1 MSIRNKFFKFGF
13 SYCFRNLWRNKR
25 RTLLT
30 MSTVIVSVVV
40 AIVGQQY
47 NTAVMELWIKS
58 TRDSGAGDIQ
68 IQNPSYDL
76 SSQGINKDNLLQENN
91 KAEELLDNL
100 EDISVYT
107 KRLDVEGMISSS
119 TKSIYFVGSGI
130 TPGFE
135 ERVSPELFDPR
146 SIQGSFITDSNI
158 DGVIIGKG
166 LSQTLNVD
174 LQDNLTLMV
183 QTVDGAVNAEDVK
196 VIGILDISFTE
207 ASRRTIYL
215 HIDKARS
222 LLRASSYYS
231 SLVARVQKTTDL
243 ESFVPSIK
251 QELKDSGFLLK
262 AWWDVYPII
271 LNVKTLFQS
280 VVGIISFLLFL
291 SVSISV
297 MSVIYMLIFER
308 TVEIGTLMAIGLD
321 SKSTTFIIVLEAC
334 LIGILGSIVGV
345 ILGNIIVFI
354 LSLTGIP
361 FDNPL
366 SNGIIY
372 VYPHMS
378 ALVSIIVSILAI
390 SMCSLSALIPGI
402 KAAKWN
408 PSEAFRGHIT

>member
-1 MSIRNKFFKFGF
+1 MSIKNKFFKFGF

-47 NTAVMELWIKS
+47 NSAVMELWIKS

-68 IQNPSYDL
+68 IQKPNYDI
-76 SSQGINKDNLLQENN
+76 STQGITRDNLLND
-91 KAEELLDNL
+91 DNL
-100 EDISVYT
+100 AENFLEQTEDISVYT
-107 KRLDVEGMISSS
+107 KRLDIEGMISSS

-135 ERVSPELFDPR
+135 EKVSPELFDPR
-146 SIQGSFITDSNI
+146 SISGSFITDSNP
-158 DGVIIGKG
+158 DGVVIGKG
-166 LSQTLNVD
+166 LSQTLNVTLED
-174 LQDNLTLMV
+174 SLTLMV

-222 LLRASSYYS
+222 LLRSDSLYS
-231 SLVARVQKTTDL
+231 SLIARTSKTTKL
-243 ESFVPSIK
+243 EEFVPTAKES
-251 QELKDSGFLLK
+251 LKGEGFSLK
-262 AWWDVYPII
+262 AWWDIYPII

-280 VVGIISFLLFL
+280 IVGIISFLLFL

-308 TVEIGTLMAIGLD
+308 TIEIGTLMAIGLGPW
-321 SKSTTFIIVLEAC
+321 STTLIIVLEAF
-334 LIGILGSIVGV
+334 LIGVLGSIVGAV
-345 ILGNIIVFI
+345 LGNIVVFI

-366 SNGIIY
+366 SSGIIY
-372 VYPHMS
+372 VYPHI
-378 ALVSIIVSILAI
+378 SIIVTLIVCSLAVV
-390 SMCSLSALIPGI
+390 MCSLSALIPGV
-402 KAAKWN
+402 KASRWN